1 MTSRGSLAYY
11 LAAWVCGSFF
21 MAFAFWVEVRWPVKT
36 SPDAV
41 FRDVS
46 FLGLCFFGLILGAVP
61 SLLFGWILRR
71 LLKLLRAENVWTWI
85 AAGAVLALLVIW
97 FLGSAGRLARDP
109 RFLPYSAL
117 PIWPFLLV
125 GPLAILEGSAWIS
138 LPVGAATA
146 SVLYAVHRAFALQVE
161 AHSDHRENP
170 RI

>member
-21 MAFAFWVEVRWPVKT
+21 MALAFWSEVHWPT
-36 SPDAV
+36 RHSSETM
-41 FRDVS
+41 FRDVG

-71 LLKLLRAENVWTWI
+71 LSRLLRAENVWVWV
-85 AAGAVLALLVIW
+85 AAGAVLAMLLIGI
-97 FLGSAGRLARDP
+97 LGGTGRLARDP

-125 GPLAILEGSAWIS
+125 GPLAILDGNIWVS

-146 SVLYAVHRAFALQVE
+146 SVLYAVDRAFTREVE
-161 AHSDHRENP
+161 KIPHDTSR
-170 RI
+170 